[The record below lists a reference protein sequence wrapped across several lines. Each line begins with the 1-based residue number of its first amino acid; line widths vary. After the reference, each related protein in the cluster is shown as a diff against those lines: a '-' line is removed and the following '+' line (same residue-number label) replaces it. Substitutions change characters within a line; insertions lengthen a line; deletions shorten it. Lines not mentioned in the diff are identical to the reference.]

1 MIENKGTMAAIIG
14 LEPDKVENLCTE
26 ASSAGVVQC
35 ANFNSPGQIV
45 ISGSVDGV
53 KKAMELCKNAG
64 AKMVKELVVSAAF
77 HSPLMLSAKEKL
89 KCSFRCNKFL

>member
-1 MIENKGTMAAIIG
+1 MKNFVKKLLAVGI
-14 LEPDKVENLCTE
+14 
-26 ASSAGVVQC
+26 VQC

-53 KKAMELCKNAG
+53 RKAMELCKTAG

-89 KCSFRCNKFL
+89 NCML